1 MKKNEDTVNMLAP
14 APVTVVIPCYR
25 CRDTI
30 GRAVASVA
38 AQTWRPAEL
47 IVVDDASCDDTP
59 KVLQALQSSYGRDWI
74 KIVFRQD
81 NGGPGAARNSGWDT
95 ATQPYVA
102 FLDADDA
109 WHPRKIEIQLKYM
122 LVHPEV
128 AITGHRSR
136 WLREGESLPPLPE
149 HYAFKPISRWQMLMS
164 NRWST
169 PSVMLKKNIG
179 FRFEPGKRR
188 SEDYLLWLRI
198 ICSGYKAMFI
208 GLDLAYLYKAPYGAG
223 GMSRQLWAMERGELD
238 TYRRLRNEQLISW
251 PSFLALSVFSMVK
264 HMRRAVIC
272 KLRAMKDKA

>member
-1 MKKNEDTVNMLAP
+1 M
-14 APVTVVIPCYR
+14 
-25 CRDTI
+25 
-30 GRAVASVA
+30 
-38 AQTWRPAEL
+38 
-47 IVVDDASCDDTP
+47 
-59 KVLQALQSSYGRDWI
+59 
-74 KIVFRQD
+74 
-81 NGGPGAARNSGWDT
+81 
-95 ATQPYVA
+95 A

-136 WLREGESLPPLPE
+136 WLREGESLSLIPE